1 MFDAAVAQFVNERF
15 LGRIY
20 SHLELFQGR
29 KFIDRF
35 DAVSYVKITEQMDT
49 HDVGR
54 DRGGVKTALATI
66 RSRSGLLP
74 LFIFPLLFAFV
85 VYFVCPFIDSKP
97 TYYPYIYCI

>member
-1 MFDAAVAQFVNERF
+1 MFDATVAQFVNKRF

-20 SHLELFQGR
+20 ICSHLEVFQGR

-74 LFIFPLLFAFV
+74 LFLKCLFKFAFV
-85 VYFVCPFIDSKP
+85 VYLL
-97 TYYPYIYCI
+97 